1 MPSWKISH
9 LLEKKKIKNHPV
21 VCTRTQRSPGA
32 RHFSWISVL
41 VLTAVAKLSFHTGF
55 AFAALL
61 SFPLLLLC
69 QSILERVWIGGVA
82 RFFQLFSSLESSADS
97 CCLEV
102 LIRKEEIA
110 KLAVLLQGTLFL
122 LCIFLSISFFS
133 SISFFFS
140 FFSIFFFF
148 SISFFSSF
156 PCENLSKRL
165 VPQRIV
171 EGDLQWIV
179 SKKRTAQICPQL
191 SPGNAGT
198 TGRDLDIS

>member
-97 CCLEV
+97 CCLEA

-133 SISFFFS
+133 SISFFFPS
-140 FFSIFFFF
+140 FPFFFFF

>member
-133 SISFFFS
+133 SISFFFPS
-140 FFSIFFFF
+140 FPFFFF
-148 SISFFSSF
+148 LFHFLFLFFS
-156 PCENLSKRL
+156 L
-165 VPQRIV
+165 
-171 EGDLQWIV
+171 
-179 SKKRTAQICPQL
+179 
-191 SPGNAGT
+191 
-198 TGRDLDIS
+198 

>member
-133 SISFFFS
+133 SISFFFP